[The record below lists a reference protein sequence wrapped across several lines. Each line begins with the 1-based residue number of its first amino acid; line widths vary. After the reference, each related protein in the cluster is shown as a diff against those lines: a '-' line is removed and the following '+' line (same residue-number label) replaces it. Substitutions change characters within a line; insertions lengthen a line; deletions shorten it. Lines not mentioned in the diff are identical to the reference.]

1 MSRFITAGLAA
12 LALAGC
18 AASGPGTP
26 PAGFGL
32 SPAQIAQIEAFNA
45 SLNGAIATG
54 CHAATALEAADP
66 AMVPGGKSG
75 AKIQAGATLVCT
87 VNGALTPIVAPQP
100 APLVP
105 AGTTLSPG

>member
-1 MSRFITAGLAA
+1 MKRILVIGVAVFA
-12 LALAGC
+12 LFGC
-18 AASGPGTP
+18 AAGTIPGAP
-26 PAGFGL
+26 PAFGL

-45 SLNGAIATG
+45 SLNGAVANG
-54 CHAATALEAADP
+54 CHVASALEAADP
-66 AMVPGGKSG
+66 ALKLGGKAG
-75 AKIQAGATLVCT
+75 TQIEAGATLLCT